1 MEKPSGQLVGIEV
14 KKYDR
19 VDQHDFK
26 GLMELQTLTGKDF
39 ACGVVLYRGREV
51 VPFGKNLWAIPI
63 SNVWE

>member
-1 MEKPSGQLVGIEV
+1 
-14 KKYDR
+14 
-19 VDQHDFK
+19 
-26 GLMELQTLTGKDF
+26 MELQTLTGTDF